1 MTTHLP
7 DRIIVDA
14 EFIDDDEPTTSPP
27 ETEAGAS
34 RPGLAART
42 ATFLSA
48 AALRETTA
56 VRTGLRILVTER
68 AGWFNSDGTL
78 VTDAHVRADLLNDRY
93 ATWQQEVA
101 REAQRLTEKAEALEK
116 SADERLAEGGA
127 GDADPGDHKRA
138 GTDAEKL
145 RSEAAAWRERVR
157 QIEVQSYTGHREP
170 TAAELAGHRKRMANR
185 RRWKSIAI
193 GLAAGWGMVQVG
205 GPTLLGGIMTGLMA
219 IGWAKGRFTTWRAA
233 PPEVPQLDYAAP
245 AAPTTTTASA
255 AGGSPGPAPFIP
267 GQARATGAAGPVFT
281 KPTAPAAPG
290 FTASWTPA
298 DAPTPAPAA
307 SSASSGPAE
316 GELDCEETDQL
327 TEAMLAAGAIS
338 DGTLRLAR
346 PDSITRVP
354 GGWLA
359 HVVLPSG
366 DGVTVETVLP
376 KLGQVAGEMG
386 LDRAR
391 FFMDP
396 VHASAGGN
404 AKTIAVAAFQED
416 PFTTPQAS
424 PLTSM
429 EAVDV
434 WEHGIPVA
442 FDAFG
447 ALVNLVLKDT
457 SLALGGAS
465 RSGKGAA
472 LRGII
477 AGALLDL
484 RVNLRLVDGKAPGQ
498 DRWRNLAAT
507 FVDEP
512 GTKGAKRTRALLEA
526 LVADLE
532 RRAAILKRYGMEQI
546 DDPDLIAELGGLELV
561 VIDEAAAITGDKKH
575 GAAIKEALSSLAA
588 RGLAFGIVLVVATQ
602 VVTKGNDGVLPRL
615 VTGNIVWKWAMR
627 VTETT
632 ESNMALSQGAAKAGW
647 DASTLDPAIRGMG
660 ILLADRYRRIRS
672 LWLDGTDLLKVIDTI
687 TRTRTAAG
695 RLRGQWADP
704 IEAAM
709 RNLST
714 PPPGHTAPQPAPPA
728 DPGEESGEDLDDEL
742 NPDTE
747 DWEDDTE
754 TEDGAENDKF
764 VSVDGVPIL
773 LLRAQ
778 RTVLAAGG
786 RIHTGPLAQALG
798 YEDSRTLGIA
808 LNTLLREVDVERP
821 AGGQLRVPGTEKPGL
836 GYYAET
842 LAAAIDRYRG

>member
-1 MTTHLP
+1 MTSRLP
-7 DRIIVDA
+7 ERIVVDA
-14 EFIDDDEPTTSPP
+14 EFVDDEPTTS
-27 ETEAGAS
+27 TTTDTNADAADRS
-34 RPGLAART
+34 GLVART

-48 AALRETTA
+48 AALREATA
-56 VRTGLRILVTER
+56 VREGLSVLTNER
-68 AGWFNSDGTL
+68 TGWFNSTL
-78 VTDAHVRADLLNDRY
+78 VTDAHVRVDLLNDRH
-93 ATWQQEVA
+93 AAWQQDQA

-116 SADERLAEGGA
+116 SADEKLAEGSTD
-127 GDADPGDHKRA
+127 DADPADHKRA
-138 GTDAEKL
+138 SKGAEAL

-157 QIEVQSYTGHREP
+157 QIELQPYTGHREP
-170 TAAELAGHRKRMANR
+170 TAAELATHRKRMGNR
-185 RRWKSIAI
+185 RRWKSIAA
-193 GLAAGWGMVQVG
+193 GVAAGWGMLQFG
-205 GPTLLGGIMTGLMA
+205 GPTLLGGLLSGLVA
-219 IGWAKGRFTTWRAA
+219 VGWAKGRFTTWRAA
-233 PPEVPQLDYAAP
+233 PPEAPQLDYAAP
-245 AAPTTTTASA
+245 AAPVTASA
-255 AGGSPGPAPFIP
+255 SAAASPPGAAFIP
-267 GQARATGAAGPVFT
+267 NQAAPAGPGFT
-281 KPTAPAAPG
+281 KPAGAAPG

-298 DAPTPAPAA
+298 DTPSPAPAE
-307 SSASSGPAE
+307 PVE

-338 DGTLRLAR
+338 GGTVRLTR
-346 PDSITRVP
+346 PGSITRVP

-359 HVVLPSG
+359 HVRLPTG

-376 KLGQVAGEMG
+376 KLGQIAGEMG

-416 PFTTPQAS
+416 PFTTPRTS
-424 PLTSM
+424 PLADM
-429 EAVDV
+429 ESVDV
-434 WEHGIPVA
+434 WTDGIPVA

-507 FVDEP
+507 FIDEP
-512 GTKGAKRTRALLEA
+512 GTKGAKRTKALLEA
-526 LVADLE
+526 LVADLD

-546 DDPDLIAELGGLELV
+546 DDPALIAELGGLELV
-561 VIDEAAAITGDKKH
+561 VIDEAAAITGDRKH

-588 RGLAFGIVLVVATQ
+588 RGLAFGIILVIATQ
-602 VVTKGNDGVLPRL
+602 VVTKGADGVLPRL
-615 VTGNIVWKWAMR
+615 VTGNVTWKWAMR

-672 LWLDGTDLLKVIDTI
+672 LWLDGPDLRTLIDTI

-695 RLRGQWADP
+695 RLRGQWTDP

-709 RNLST
+709 RTHHT
-714 PPPGHTAPQPAPPA
+714 PPSGHTASQRPPTPV
-728 DPGEESGEDLDDEL
+728 DEDEEFGEDLDDEIDS
-742 NPDTE
+742 DTE
-747 DWEDDTE
+747 AWDNDADLPDSNEDDE
-754 TEDGAENDKF
+754 F
-764 VSVDGVPIL
+764 VSADGVPIL
-773 LLRAQ
+773 LLRAHK
-778 RTVLAAGG
+778 TVLAAGG
-786 RIHTGPLAQALG
+786 RMHTGPLAQALG
-798 YEDSRTLGIA
+798 YQDSRKLGIA
-808 LNTLLREVDVERP
+808 LNNLLREVDVERP
-821 AGGQLRVPGTEKPGL
+821 AGGQLRVPGTDKPGL

-842 LAAAIDRYRG
+842 LTTAIDRYRG

>member
-14 EFIDDDEPTTSPP
+14 EFIDDDEPTTPPP
-27 ETEAGAS
+27 EAEAGAS

-68 AGWFNSDGTL
+68 AGWFNSDSTL

-116 SADERLAEGGA
+116 SADERLAEGSA
-127 GDADPGDHKRA
+127 ADADPGDHKRA

-157 QIEVQSYTGHREP
+157 QIEVQSYAGHREP

-185 RRWKSIAI
+185 RRWKFIAI
-193 GLAAGWGMVQVG
+193 GLAAGWGMVQAG

-245 AAPTTTTASA
+245 AAPVTASA
-255 AGGSPGPAPFIP
+255 SAAASPPGAAFIP
-267 GQARATGAAGPVFT
+267 NQAAPAGPGFT
-281 KPTAPAAPG
+281 KPAGAAPG
-290 FTASWTPA
+290 FTASWTPSGT
-298 DAPTPAPAA
+298 PSPAPAE
-307 SSASSGPAE
+307 PVE

-338 DGTLRLAR
+338 EGTVRLAR

-359 HVVLPSG
+359 HVVLPKG

-416 PFTTPQAS
+416 PFTTPRTS
-424 PLTSM
+424 PLVGMDT
-429 EAVDV
+429 VDV

-447 ALVNLVLKDT
+447 ALVSLVLKDT

-498 DRWRNLAAT
+498 DRWRTLAAT
-507 FVDEP
+507 FIDDP

-526 LVADLE
+526 LVADLD

-546 DDPDLIAELGGLELV
+546 DDPALIAELGGLELV
-561 VIDEAAAITGDKKH
+561 VIDEAAAITGDRKH

-588 RGLAFGIVLVVATQ
+588 RGLAFGIILVIATQ
-602 VVTKGNDGVLPRL
+602 VVTKGADGVLPRL
-615 VTGNIVWKWAMR
+615 VTGNITWKWAMR

-672 LWLDGTDLLKVIDTI
+672 LWLDGPDLLTLIDTI
-687 TRTRTAAG
+687 TRTRTTAG

-709 RNLST
+709 RGLST
-714 PPPGHTAPQPAPPA
+714 PAPGHTASPRPAPPV
-728 DPGEESGEDLDDEL
+728 DEYDDIDDIDEGQDDKFGPEGESYDE
-742 NPDTE
+742 
-747 DWEDDTE
+747 EDDGLE
-754 TEDGAENDKF
+754 GDGF
-764 VSVDGVPIL
+764 VSDGVPVL
-773 LLRAQ
+773 LLRAHEA
-778 RTVLAAGG
+778 VVDAGG
-786 RIHTGPLAQALG
+786 RMHTGPLAEALG
-798 YEDSRTLGIA
+798 YQDSRKLGIA
-808 LNTLLREVDVERP
+808 LNGLLRQVDVERP
-821 AGGQLRVPGTEKPGL
+821 AGGQLRVPGTDKPGL
-836 GYYAET
+836 GYYADT
-842 LAAAIDRYRG
+842 LATAIERYRG

>member
-1 MTTHLP
+1 MTSRLP

-14 EFIDDDEPTTSPP
+14 EFVDDEPTTSTTDTAAPAADRP
-27 ETEAGAS
+27 D

-42 ATFLSA
+42 TTFLSK
-48 AALRETTA
+48 AALREATA
-56 VRTGLRILVTER
+56 VREGLRVLGAER
-68 AGWFNSDGTL
+68 AGWFNSAL

-101 REAQRLTEKAEALEK
+101 REAQRLTEKAEELEK
-116 SADERLAEGGA
+116 SADQRLAEASADDA
-127 GDADPGDHKRA
+127 GPGDHQRLGK
-138 GTDAEKL
+138 DAEKL

-157 QIEVQSYTGHREP
+157 QVELQPYTGHREP
-170 TAAELAGHRKRMANR
+170 TAAELATHRKRMANR

-193 GLAAGWGMVQVG
+193 GLAAGWGMLQAG
-205 GPTLLGGIMTGLMA
+205 GPTLLGGILGGLA
-219 IGWAKGRFTTWRAA
+219 AVGWAKGRFTSWRAA

-245 AAPTTTTASA
+245 AAPVTASA
-255 AGGSPGPAPFIP
+255 SATANPPETAFIP
-267 GQARATGAAGPVFT
+267 NQAAPGGPGFT
-281 KPTAPAAPG
+281 KPAAAAPG

-298 DAPTPAPAA
+298 DTPAPAA
-307 SSASSGPAE
+307 PSGPAE

-327 TEAMLAAGAIS
+327 TEAMLAAGAIT
-338 DGTLRLAR
+338 DGTVRLAR
-346 PDSITRVP
+346 PYSITRVP

-359 HVVLPSG
+359 HVVLPKG

-396 VHASAGGN
+396 VHASAGGT

-416 PFTTPQAS
+416 PFTEPRTS
-424 PLTSM
+424 PLVDMDT
-429 EAVDV
+429 VDV
-434 WEHGIPVA
+434 WTDGIPVA

-498 DRWRNLAAT
+498 DRWRHLAAT
-507 FVDEP
+507 FIDEP
-512 GTKGAKRTRALLEA
+512 GTKGAKRTKALLEA
-526 LVADLE
+526 LVADLD

-546 DDPDLIAELGGLELV
+546 DDPALIPELGGLELV
-561 VIDEAAAITGDKKH
+561 VIDEAAAITGDRKH
-575 GAAIKEALSSLAA
+575 GPAIKEALSSLAA
-588 RGLAFGIVLVVATQ
+588 RGLAFGIILVVATQ
-602 VVTKGNDGVLPRL
+602 VVTKGADGVLPRL
-615 VTGNIVWKWAMR
+615 VTGNITWKWAMR

-647 DASTLDPAIRGMG
+647 DASKLDPAIRGMG

-672 LWLDGTDLLKVIDTI
+672 LWLDGPDLLRLIDTI
-687 TRTRTAAG
+687 TRIRTETG
-695 RLRGQWADP
+695 RLRGQWNDP

-709 RNLST
+709 RGLGT
-714 PPPGHTAPQPAPPA
+714 PPPGHAASPRPAAPA
-728 DPGEESGEDLDDEL
+728 DMDEEFGEDLDDGFD
-742 NPDTE
+742 PDTE
-747 DWEDDTE
+747 AGEDVLDTENGVEDDEFT
-754 TEDGAENDKF
+754 GA
-764 VSVDGVPIL
+764 DGVPIL
-773 LLRAQ
+773 LLRAHQ
-778 RTVLAAGG
+778 AVLDAGG
-786 RIHTGPLAQALG
+786 RMHTGPLAQALG
-798 YEDSRTLGIA
+798 YEDSRKLGIA
-808 LNTLLREVDVERP
+808 LNGILREVDVERP
-821 AGGQLRVPGTEKPGL
+821 AGGQLRVPGTDKPGL
-836 GYYAET
+836 GYYADT
-842 LAAAIDRYRG
+842 LATAIERYRG

>member
-1 MTTHLP
+1 MTSRLP

-14 EFIDDDEPTTSPP
+14 EFVDDEPTTS
-27 ETEAGAS
+27 TTDTDTAAADAAD
-34 RPGLAART
+34 RPSLAART

-48 AALRETTA
+48 AALREATA
-56 VRTGLRILVTER
+56 VREGLRILGAER
-68 AGWFNSDGTL
+68 AGWFNSDSTL

-93 ATWQQEVA
+93 ATWQQDQA

-116 SADERLAEGGA
+116 SADEKVAEASADGA
-127 GDADPGDHKRA
+127 GPGDHQRLGK
-138 GTDAEKL
+138 DAEKL
-145 RSEAAAWRERVR
+145 RSEAAAWRECVR
-157 QIEVQSYTGHREP
+157 QVELQPYTGHREP
-170 TAAELAGHRKRMANR
+170 TAAELATHRKRMGNR
-185 RRWKSIAI
+185 RRWKAIAA
-193 GLAAGWGMVQVG
+193 GVAAGWGMLQFG
-205 GPTLLGGIMTGLMA
+205 GPTLLGGILSGLVA
-219 IGWAKGRFTTWRAA
+219 VGWAKGRFTTWRAA

-245 AAPTTTTASA
+245 AAPVTASSSA
-255 AGGSPGPAPFIP
+255 ATSPPGAAFIP
-267 GQARATGAAGPVFT
+267 HQASPAGPGFT
-281 KPTAPAAPG
+281 NPAGAPG

-298 DAPTPAPAA
+298 DTPSPA
-307 SSASSGPAE
+307 GPDEA
-316 GELDCEETDQL
+316 ELDCEETDQL
-327 TEAMLAAGAIS
+327 TEAMLAAGAITE
-338 DGTLRLAR
+338 GTVRLAR

-359 HVVLPSG
+359 HVVLPKG
-366 DGVTVETVLP
+366 DGVNVETVLP

-416 PFTTPQAS
+416 PFTEPRTS
-424 PLTSM
+424 PLVGMDS
-429 EAVDV
+429 VDV

-447 ALVNLVLKDT
+447 TLVNLVMKDT

-465 RSGKGAA
+465 RTGKGAA

-507 FVDEP
+507 FIDEP

-526 LVADLE
+526 LVADLD
-532 RRAAILKRYGMEQI
+532 RRAAILKQYGMEQI
-546 DDPDLIAELGGLELV
+546 DDPALIPELGGLELV
-561 VIDEAAAITGDKKH
+561 VIDEAAAITGDRKH

-588 RGLAFGIVLVVATQ
+588 RGLSFGIILVIATQ
-602 VVTKGNDGVLPRL
+602 VVTKGADGVLPRL
-615 VTGNIVWKWAMR
+615 VTGNITWKWAMR

-672 LWLDGTDLLKVIDTI
+672 LWLDGPDLLALIENI
-687 TRTRTAAG
+687 TRIRTTAG
-695 RLRGQWADP
+695 RLRGQWNDP

-714 PPPGHTAPQPAPPA
+714 PPPGHAASPKPAAPA
-728 DPGEESGEDLDDEL
+728 DADEDLDEGLDDEFG
-742 NPDTE
+742 PEDEAEEREHDGPGTE
-747 DWEDDTE
+747 DDRST
-754 TEDGAENDKF
+754 GA
-764 VSVDGVPIL
+764 DGVPIL
-773 LLRAQ
+773 LLRAHKA
-778 RTVLAAGG
+778 VLAAGG
-786 RIHTGPLAQALG
+786 RMHTGPLAQALG
-798 YEDSRTLGIA
+798 YEDSRKLGIA
-808 LNTLLREVDVERP
+808 LNSILREVDVERP
-821 AGGQLRVPGTEKPGL
+821 AGGQLRVPGTDKPGL
-836 GYYAET
+836 GYYADT
-842 LAAAIDRYRG
+842 LATAIERYRG

>member
-1 MTTHLP
+1 MTHLP

-14 EFIDDDEPTTSPP
+14 EFVDDDEPTTAPS
-27 ETEAGAS
+27 TGAADRPD

-42 ATFLSA
+42 ITFLSA
-48 AALRETTA
+48 AALREATA
-56 VRTGLRILVTER
+56 VREGLRVLGAER
-68 AGWFNSDGTL
+68 AGWFNSDSTL
-78 VTDAHVRADLLNDRY
+78 VTDAHVRADLLNDRH

-101 REAQRLTEKAEALEK
+101 REVQRLTEKAEALEK
-116 SADERLAEGGA
+116 SADEKVAEGSA
-127 GDADPGDHKRA
+127 DDADPADHKRA
-138 GTDAEKL
+138 GKHAEAL
-145 RSEAAAWRERVR
+145 RSEAAAWRGRVR
-157 QIEVQSYTGHREP
+157 QIELQPYTGHREP
-170 TAAELAGHRKRMANR
+170 TAAELATHRKRMGNR
-185 RRWKSIAI
+185 RRWKSIAA
-193 GLAAGWGMVQVG
+193 GVAAGWGMLQFG
-205 GPTLLGGIMTGLMA
+205 GPTLLGGLLSGLVA
-219 IGWAKGRFTTWRAA
+219 VGWAKGRFTTWRAA
-233 PPEVPQLDYAAP
+233 PPEIPQLDYAAP
-245 AAPTTTTASA
+245 ATATAAPTTA
-255 AGGSPGPAPFIP
+255 SPGQAAFIP
-267 GQARATGAAGPVFT
+267 GQTGPAFT
-281 KPTAPAAPG
+281 KPATAASGAG

-298 DAPTPAPAA
+298 DSPAPGAP
-307 SSASSGPAE
+307 SGSVE

-338 DGTLRLAR
+338 EGTVRLAR

-359 HVVLPSG
+359 HVVLPKG

-404 AKTIAVAAFQED
+404 AKTIAVAAFERD
-416 PFTTPQAS
+416 PFTEPRPS
-424 PLTSM
+424 PLAVMDS
-429 EAVDV
+429 VDV
-434 WEHGIPVA
+434 WTDGIPVA

-447 ALVNLVLKDT
+447 DLVNLVLKDT
-457 SLALGGAS
+457 SLALGGTS

-498 DRWRNLAAT
+498 DRWRDLAAT
-507 FVDEP
+507 FIDEP

-526 LVADLE
+526 LVADLD

-575 GAAIKEALSSLAA
+575 GTAIKEALSALAA
-588 RGLAFGIVLVVATQ
+588 RGLAFGIILVIATQ
-602 VVTKGNDGVLPRL
+602 IVTKGAEGILPRL
-615 VTGNIVWKWAMR
+615 VTGNITWKWAMR

-672 LWLDGTDLLKVIDTI
+672 LWLDGPDLLTLIGTITI
-687 TRTRTAAG
+687 TRTTAR
-695 RLRGQWADP
+695 RLRGQWSDP

-709 RNLST
+709 RGLST
-714 PPPGHTAPQPAPPA
+714 PAPGHTASPRPAPPVDEYDDIDEGQA
-728 DPGEESGEDLDDEL
+728 DDLGPDSEGDDGEDDGL
-742 NPDTE
+742 
-747 DWEDDTE
+747 EDD
-754 TEDGAENDKF
+754 GFAA
-764 VSVDGVPIL
+764 DGVPVL
-773 LLRAQ
+773 LLRAHEA
-778 RTVLAAGG
+778 VLDAGG
-786 RIHTGPLAQALG
+786 RMHTGPLAEALG
-798 YEDSRTLGIA
+798 YEDSRKLGIA
-808 LNTLLREVDVERP
+808 LNGLLREVDVERP
-821 AGGQLRVPGTEKPGL
+821 AGGQLRVPGADKPGL
-836 GYYAET
+836 GYYADT
-842 LAAAIDRYRG
+842 LATAIDRYRG

>member
-1 MTTHLP
+1 MTAHLP
-7 DRIIVDA
+7 DRIIIDA
-14 EFIDDDEPTTSPP
+14 EFIDDEPATTKT
-27 ETEAGAS
+27 ETGNEAGAD

-48 AALRETTA
+48 AAVRETTA

-68 AGWFNSDGTL
+68 AGWFNSDSAL

-101 REAQRLTEKAEALEK
+101 REAQRLTEKAEALER

-127 GDADPGDHKRA
+127 DDADPGDHKRA
-138 GTDAEKL
+138 GKDVEKL

-157 QIEVQSYTGHREP
+157 QIEAQSYTGHREP
-170 TAAELAGHRKRMANR
+170 TAAELDGHRRRMANR

-193 GLAAGWGMVQVG
+193 GLAAGWGMLQVG
-205 GPTLLGGIMTGLMA
+205 GPTLLGGIMTGLLA
-219 IGWAKGRFTTWRAA
+219 IGWAKGQFTTWRAA
-233 PPEVPQLDYAAP
+233 PPEVPPLDYAAP

-255 AGGSPGPAPFIP
+255 AAGSPGPAPFIP
-267 GQARATGAAGPVFT
+267 GQAGPTGAAGPVFT
-281 KPTAPAAPG
+281 KPTAAPG

-298 DAPTPAPAA
+298 DATTPAPAA
-307 SSASSGPAE
+307 SSGLGE

-338 DGTLRLAR
+338 DGTVRLAR

-416 PFTTPQAS
+416 PFTTPRAS
-424 PLTSM
+424 PLTGM
-429 EAVDV
+429 DAVDV
-434 WEHGIPVA
+434 WTDGIPVA

-477 AGALLDL
+477 AGALMDL

-526 LVADLE
+526 LVVDLE

-575 GAAIKEALSSLAA
+575 GPAIKEALSSLAA

-602 VVTKGNDGVLPRL
+602 VVTKGNDGILPRL
-615 VTGNIVWKWAMR
+615 VTGNITWKWAMR

-714 PPPGHTAPQPAPPA
+714 PPPGHTAPPQPAAPA
-728 DPGEESGEDLDDEL
+728 DPDEEFGEDLDDAF

-747 DWEDDTE
+747 DWEDSTD
-754 TEDGAENDKF
+754 TEDGAENDEF
-764 VSVDGVPIL
+764 VSADGVPIL
-773 LLRAQ
+773 LLRAHKAA
-778 RTVLAAGG
+778 LAVGG

-798 YEDSRTLGIA
+798 YEDSRKLGIA
-808 LNTLLREVDVERP
+808 LNTLLRKVDVERP

-842 LAAAIDRYRG
+842 LATAIERYRG

>member
-7 DRIIVDA
+7 DQIIIDA
-14 EFIDDDEPTTSPP
+14 EFVDDDEPTTTAP
-27 ETEAGAS
+27 ETEAEADAD
-34 RPGLAART
+34 RRAGLAART

-48 AALRETTA
+48 AAIRETTA
-56 VRTGLRILVTER
+56 VREGLRVLGAER
-68 AGWFNSDGTL
+68 AGWFNSDSTL
-78 VTDAHVRADLLNDRY
+78 VTDAHIRADLLNDRY
-93 ATWQQEVA
+93 ATWQQEQA

-116 SADERLAEGGA
+116 SANDRLAEAGA
-127 GDADPGDHKRA
+127 DDADPGDHKRLSK
-138 GTDAEKL
+138 DAEKL

-157 QIEVQSYTGHREP
+157 QVELQPYTGHREP

-185 RRWKSIAI
+185 RRWKSIAV
-193 GLAAGWGMVQVG
+193 GLAAGWGMLQVG
-205 GPTLLGGIMTGLMA
+205 GPTLLGGILGGLMA

-245 AAPTTTTASA
+245 AAPATASA
-255 AGGSPGPAPFIP
+255 GSPGTSPYVPGPA
-267 GQARATGAAGPVFT
+267 QAAGPVFT
-281 KPTAPAAPG
+281 KPAAAAAPG

-298 DAPTPAPAA
+298 DDTTPAPATP
-307 SSASSGPAE
+307 SGPGE

-338 DGTLRLAR
+338 DGTVRLAR
-346 PDSITRVP
+346 PDSITHVP

-359 HVVLPSG
+359 HVVLPKG

-416 PFTTPQAS
+416 PFTEPRTS
-424 PLTSM
+424 PLVGMDS
-429 EAVDV
+429 VDV
-434 WEHGIPVA
+434 WTDGIPVA

-498 DRWRNLAAT
+498 DRWRHLAAT
-507 FVDEP
+507 FIDEA

-526 LVADLE
+526 LVADLD

-588 RGLAFGIVLVVATQ
+588 RGLAFGIILVVATQ
-602 VVTKGNDGVLPRL
+602 VVTKGNDGILPRL
-615 VTGNIVWKWAMR
+615 VTGNITWKWAMR

-672 LWLDGTDLLKVIDTI
+672 LWLDGPDLLKLIDTI
-687 TRTRTAAG
+687 TRTRTEAG

-714 PPPGHTAPQPAPPA
+714 PPPGHAAAPQPAAPA
-728 DPGEESGEDLDDEL
+728 DPDQEFGEDLGDEF

-747 DWEDDTE
+747 DWEDDTDA
-754 TEDGAENDKF
+754 EDGAEDDE
-764 VSVDGVPIL
+764 SAAADGVPIL
-773 LLRAQ
+773 LLRAHK
-778 RTVLAAGG
+778 TVLAAGG
-786 RIHTGPLAQALG
+786 RMHTGPLAQALG
-798 YEDSRTLGIA
+798 YEDSRKLGIA
-808 LNTLLREVDVERP
+808 LNSLLREVDVERP
-821 AGGQLRVPGTEKPGL
+821 AGGQLRVPGAEKPGL

-842 LAAAIDRYRG
+842 LATAIDRYQG

>member
-1 MTTHLP
+1 MTHLP

-14 EFIDDDEPTTSPP
+14 EFVDDDEPTTTNTGSADRPD
-27 ETEAGAS
+27 
-34 RPGLAART
+34 RPGLAARA

-48 AALRETTA
+48 AALREATA
-56 VRTGLRILVTER
+56 VREGLRVLGAER
-68 AGWFNSDGTL
+68 AGWFNSDSTL

-93 ATWQQEVA
+93 ATWQQEAA
-101 REAQRLTEKAEALEK
+101 REVQRLIEKAEALEK
-116 SADERLAEGGA
+116 SADEKVAEGSA
-127 GDADPGDHKRA
+127 DDADPADHKRA
-138 GTDAEKL
+138 SKGAEAL
-145 RSEAAAWRERVR
+145 RSEAAEWRERVR
-157 QIEVQSYTGHREP
+157 QVELQPYTGHREP
-170 TAAELAGHRKRMANR
+170 TAAELATHRKRMGNR
-185 RRWKSIAI
+185 RRWKSIAA
-193 GLAAGWGMVQVG
+193 GVAAGWGMLQFG
-205 GPTLLGGIMTGLMA
+205 GPTLLGGLLSGLVA
-219 IGWAKGRFTTWRAA
+219 VGWAKGRFTTWRAA
-233 PPEVPQLDYAAP
+233 PPEIPQLDYAAP
-245 AAPTTTTASA
+245 ATPTTAS
-255 AGGSPGPAPFIP
+255 PGATAFIP
-267 GQARATGAAGPVFT
+267 GQTGPTGPVFT
-281 KPTAPAAPG
+281 KPATAASGAGAG

-298 DAPTPAPAA
+298 DSPAPAA
-307 SSASSGPAE
+307 PSGPVE

-338 DGTLRLAR
+338 EGTVRLAR
-346 PDSITRVP
+346 PDAITRVP

-359 HVVLPSG
+359 HIVLPKG

-416 PFTTPQAS
+416 PFTTPRTS
-424 PLTSM
+424 PLVGMDS
-429 EAVDV
+429 VDV
-434 WEHGIPVA
+434 WADGIPVA

-498 DRWRNLAAT
+498 DRWRDLAAT
-507 FVDEP
+507 FIDEP

-526 LVADLE
+526 LVADLD

-561 VIDEAAAITGDKKH
+561 VVDEAAAITGDKKH

-588 RGLAFGIVLVVATQ
+588 RGLAFGIILVIATQ

-615 VTGNIVWKWAMR
+615 VTGNITWKWAMR

-672 LWLDGTDLLKVIDTI
+672 LWLDGPDLLALIDTI
-687 TRTRTAAG
+687 THTRTAAG
-695 RLRGQWADP
+695 RLRGQWNDP

-709 RNLST
+709 RGLST
-714 PPPGHTAPQPAPPA
+714 PAPGHTASPRPAPPV
-728 DPGEESGEDLDDEL
+728 DEYDDIDEGQDDGFGPEGEDDGGEHDGL
-742 NPDTE
+742 
-747 DWEDDTE
+747 EDDGFT
-754 TEDGAENDKF
+754 A
-764 VSVDGVPIL
+764 DGVPVL
-773 LLRAQ
+773 LLRAHEA
-778 RTVLAAGG
+778 VVDAGG
-786 RIHTGPLAQALG
+786 RMHTGPLAEALG
-798 YEDSRTLGIA
+798 YEDSRKLGID
-808 LNTLLREVDVERP
+808 LNALLREVDVERP
-821 AGGQLRVPGTEKPGL
+821 AGGQLRVPGADKPGL

-842 LAAAIDRYRG
+842 LATAIDRYRE

>member
-1 MTTHLP
+1 MTHLP

-14 EFIDDDEPTTSPP
+14 EFVDDDEPTTNTGSADRPD
-27 ETEAGAS
+27 
-34 RPGLAART
+34 RPGLAARAT
-42 ATFLSA
+42 TFLSA
-48 AALRETTA
+48 AALREATA
-56 VRTGLRILVTER
+56 VREGLRVLGAER
-68 AGWFNSDGTL
+68 AGWFNSDSTL

-101 REAQRLTEKAEALEK
+101 REAQRLTEKAEELEK
-116 SADERLAEGGA
+116 SADQRLAEASADDA
-127 GDADPGDHKRA
+127 GPGDHQRLGK
-138 GTDAEKL
+138 DAEKL

-157 QIEVQSYTGHREP
+157 KVELQPYTGHREP
-170 TAAELAGHRKRMANR
+170 TAAELAGHRKRMGNR
-185 RRWKSIAI
+185 RRWKAIAA
-193 GLAAGWGMVQVG
+193 GVAAGWGMLQFG
-205 GPTLLGGIMTGLMA
+205 GPTLLGGILSGLVA
-219 IGWAKGRFTTWRAA
+219 VGWAKGRFTTWRAA

-245 AAPTTTTASA
+245 AAPVTASA
-255 AGGSPGPAPFIP
+255 SA
-267 GQARATGAAGPVFT
+267 AAGPPGAAFIPNQASPARPGFT
-281 KPTAPAAPG
+281 KPAGAAPG

-298 DAPTPAPAA
+298 GTPAPAA
-307 SSASSGPAE
+307 PSGPAE

-338 DGTLRLAR
+338 EGTVRLAR

-359 HVVLPSG
+359 HIVLPKG

-416 PFTTPQAS
+416 PFTTPRTS
-424 PLTSM
+424 PLVGMDS
-429 EAVDV
+429 VDV
-434 WEHGIPVA
+434 WTDGIPVA

-526 LVADLE
+526 LVADLD

-561 VIDEAAAITGDKKH
+561 VVDEAAAITGDKKH
-575 GAAIKEALSSLAA
+575 GTAIKEALSSLAA
-588 RGLAFGIVLVVATQ
+588 RGLAFGIILVIATQ

-615 VTGNIVWKWAMR
+615 VTGNITWKWAMR

-672 LWLDGTDLLKVIDTI
+672 LWLDGPDLLALIDTI
-687 TRTRTAAG
+687 TRLRTAAG
-695 RLRGQWADP
+695 RLRGQWNDP

-709 RNLST
+709 RGLST
-714 PPPGHTAPQPAPPA
+714 PAPGHTASPRPAPPV
-728 DPGEESGEDLDDEL
+728 DEYDDIDEGQDDEFGPEGEDDGGEHDGL
-742 NPDTE
+742 
-747 DWEDDTE
+747 EDDGFT
-754 TEDGAENDKF
+754 A
-764 VSVDGVPIL
+764 DGVPVL
-773 LLRAQ
+773 LLRAHEA
-778 RTVLAAGG
+778 VVDAGG
-786 RIHTGPLAQALG
+786 RMHTGPLAEALG
-798 YEDSRTLGIA
+798 YEDSRKLGID
-808 LNTLLREVDVERP
+808 LNALLREVDVERP
-821 AGGQLRVPGTEKPGL
+821 AGGQLRVPGADKPGL

-842 LAAAIDRYRG
+842 LATAIDRYRE

>member
-1 MTTHLP
+1 MTPHLP
-7 DRIIVDA
+7 DRIILDA
-14 EFIDDDEPTTSPP
+14 EFVEDDEPTTTTAADGNES
-27 ETEAGAS
+27 GS
-34 RPGLAART
+34 GVGRPGPAGRA

-48 AALRETTA
+48 AVTHQITA
-56 VRTGLRILVTER
+56 VREGLRVLVAER
-68 AGWFNSDGTL
+68 SGWFNSDSTL

-93 ATWQQEVA
+93 ATWQQEQA

-116 SADERLAEGGA
+116 SADAKQAGGSADDA
-127 GDADPGDHKRA
+127 GPGDHKRA
-138 GTDAEKL
+138 GADAERL
-145 RSEAAAWRERVR
+145 RSEAAAWRERIR
-157 QIEVQSYTGHREP
+157 QIEAQPYTGHREP

-193 GLAAGWGMVQVG
+193 GLAAGWCMLQAG
-205 GPTLLGGIMTGLMA
+205 GPGLLGGILGTLVA
-219 IGWAKGRFTTWRAA
+219 VGWAKGRFSTWRAA

-245 AAPTTTTASA
+245 ATPTSV
-255 AGGSPGPAPFIP
+255 
-267 GQARATGAAGPVFT
+267 AAGPGATPFVPGQTGPAGPAFT
-281 KPTAPAAPG
+281 NPVAAAPG

-298 DAPTPAPAA
+298 DAPSTTHA
-307 SSASSGPAE
+307 SAGPAG
-316 GELDCEETDQL
+316 GELTCEESDQL

-338 DGTLRLAR
+338 EGAVRLAR
-346 PDSITRVP
+346 PGSITRVP

-359 HVVLPSG
+359 HLVLPTG
-366 DGVTVETVLP
+366 DGVTAETVLP
-376 KLGQVAGEMG
+376 KLGQIAGEMG

-404 AKTIAVAAFQED
+404 AKTIAVAAFHQD
-416 PFTTPQAS
+416 PFTAPRPS
-424 PLTSM
+424 PLPGM

-434 WEHGIPVA
+434 WSDGIPVA

-457 SLALGGAS
+457 SLAIGGAS

-498 DRWRNLAAT
+498 DRWRRLAAT
-507 FVDEP
+507 FVDES

-532 RRAAILKRYGMEQI
+532 RRASILKRYGMEQI
-546 DDPDLIAELGGLELV
+546 DDPALIAELGGLELV
-561 VIDEAAAITGDKKH
+561 VVDEAAAVTGDRKH
-575 GAAIKEALSSLAA
+575 GPAIKEALSALAA
-588 RGLAFGIVLVVATQ
+588 RGLAFGIILVIATQ

-615 VTGNIVWKWAMR
+615 VTGNITWKWAMR

-647 DASTLDPAIRGMG
+647 DASKLDPAIRGMG

-672 LWLDGTDLLKVIDTI
+672 LWLDGPDLLTLIDTI
-687 TRTRTAAG
+687 TRIRTTAG
-695 RLRGQWADP
+695 RMRGQWADP

-714 PPPGHTAPQPAPPA
+714 PPPGHTAPPRPASPT
-728 DPGEESGEDLDDEL
+728 DPDDEPGDDPDGLDGLDDEL
-742 NPDTE
+742 GPETE
-747 DWEDDTE
+747 DWQDDTG
-754 TEDGAENDKF
+754 TEDGAGDDEA
-764 VSVDGVPIL
+764 VSADGVPIL
-773 LLRAQ
+773 LLRAH
-778 RTVLAAGG
+778 RTLLDAGG
-786 RIHTGPLAQALG
+786 RMHTGPLAQALG
-798 YEDSRTLGIA
+798 HEDSRKLGIT
-808 LNTLLREVDVERP
+808 LNSLLREVGVERP
-821 AGGQLRVPGTEKPGL
+821 AGGQLRVPGTDKPGL
-836 GYYAET
+836 GYYADT
-842 LAAAIDRYRG
+842 LATAIDRYRK

>member
-1 MTTHLP
+1 MTSRLP
-7 DRIIVDA
+7 DRIVVDA
-14 EFIDDDEPTTSPP
+14 EFVDDEPTTNPTTDTNAAADRSD
-27 ETEAGAS
+27 
-34 RPGLAART
+34 RPGLATRT

-48 AALRETTA
+48 AALREATA
-56 VRTGLRILVTER
+56 VREGLRILGAER
-68 AGWFNSDGTL
+68 AGWFNSAL

-101 REAQRLTEKAEALEK
+101 RETQRLTEKAEALEK
-116 SADERLAEGGA
+116 SADEKVAEASADGA
-127 GDADPGDHKRA
+127 GPGDHQRLGK
-138 GTDAEKL
+138 DAEKL

-157 QIEVQSYTGHREP
+157 QVEIQPYTGHREP
-170 TAAELAGHRKRMANR
+170 TAAELAGHRKRMGNR
-185 RRWKSIAI
+185 RRWKAIAA
-193 GLAAGWGMVQVG
+193 GVAAGWGMLQFG
-205 GPTLLGGIMTGLMA
+205 GPTLLGGILSGLVA
-219 IGWAKGRFTTWRAA
+219 VGWAKGRVTTWRAA

-245 AAPTTTTASA
+245 AAPVTASPSATTSPPGA
-255 AGGSPGPAPFIP
+255 AFIP
-267 GQARATGAAGPVFT
+267 SQAAPAGPGFT
-281 KPTAPAAPG
+281 KPAGAAPG

-298 DAPTPAPAA
+298 DTPAPAA
-307 SSASSGPAE
+307 PAGPVE

-327 TEAMLAAGAIS
+327 TEAMLAAGAIT
-338 DGTLRLAR
+338 DGTVRLAR

-359 HVVLPSG
+359 HVVLPKG

-396 VHASAGGN
+396 VHASAGGT

-416 PFTTPQAS
+416 PFTEPRTS
-424 PLTSM
+424 PLVGMDS
-429 EAVDV
+429 VDV
-434 WEHGIPVA
+434 WTDGIPVA

-447 ALVNLVLKDT
+447 VLVNLVLKDT

-484 RVNLRLVDGKAPGQ
+484 RVNLRLIDGKAPGQ
-498 DRWRNLAAT
+498 DRWRHLAAT
-507 FVDEP
+507 FIDEP
-512 GTKGAKRTRALLEA
+512 GTKGAKRTKALLEA

-546 DDPDLIAELGGLELV
+546 DDPTLIAELGGLELV
-561 VIDEAAAITGDKKH
+561 VIDEAAAITGDRKH

-588 RGLAFGIVLVVATQ
+588 RGLAFGIILVVATQ
-602 VVTKGNDGVLPRL
+602 VVTKGADGVLPRL
-615 VTGNIVWKWAMR
+615 VTGNVTWKWAMR

-647 DASTLDPAIRGMG
+647 DASKLDPAIRGMG

-672 LWLDGTDLLKVIDTI
+672 LWLDGPDLLSLIDTI
-687 TRTRTAAG
+687 TRIRTTAG
-695 RLRGQWADP
+695 RLRGQWNDP

-714 PPPGHTAPQPAPPA
+714 PPPGHAASPRPAPPA
-728 DPGEESGEDLDDEL
+728 DMDEDLDEGLDDEFG
-742 NPDTE
+742 PE
-747 DWEDDTE
+747 DEDGEGEYDGPDDT
-754 TEDGAENDKF
+754 ENDKF
-764 VSVDGVPIL
+764 TGADGVPIL
-773 LLRAQ
+773 LLRAHEA
-778 RTVLAAGG
+778 VLAAGG
-786 RIHTGPLAQALG
+786 RMHTGPLAQALG
-798 YEDSRTLGIA
+798 YEDSRKLGID

-821 AGGQLRVPGTEKPGL
+821 AGGQLRVPGTDKPGL

-842 LAAAIDRYRG
+842 LATAIERYRG